1 MKKENH
7 IMIQIIYVVFEFQY
21 LTRKNLSYL
30 GDKYFTLTLMQFY
43 LFFIYISN
51 IYLI

>member
-21 LTRKNLSYL
+21 LQEK
-30 GDKYFTLTLMQFY
+30 
-43 LFFIYISN
+43 IYHIWQTNISP
-51 IYLI
+51 

>member
-1 MKKENH
+1 MKKKNH

-21 LTRKNLSYL
+21 LRES
-30 GDKYFTLTLMQFY
+30 LMQFY
-43 LFFIYISN
+43 LFFVYISN

>member
-21 LTRKNLSYL
+21 LQEKIYFIFDRQIFHLDSYAIL
-30 GDKYFTLTLMQFY
+30 FIFCIYF
-43 LFFIYISN
+43 
-51 IYLI
+51 